1 MRGEKQKEEKE
12 GKKGETAAGTM
23 RNIILRRTAKTH
35 RSAGERDGRLGV
47 AEGEKETWAD
57 CPVRFQVSKCPTPFP
72 KGGVCVLPSFTRPS
86 LSIMYIYI

>member
-1 MRGEKQKEEKE
+1 
-12 GKKGETAAGTM
+12 M

-57 CPVRFQVSKCPTPFP
+57 CPVRFQVSKSARRRSQ
-72 KGGVCVLPSFTRPS
+72 KGGFVCYRVLPAHP
-86 LSIMYIYI
+86 